1 MVKRLG
7 VALAVCFVV
16 AAAYA
21 SMASAD
27 ALFLGV
33 SNTGFTASGGA
44 GTLSTLGNPFSI
56 TCTAV
61 SATGNV
67 GGNDK
72 DTFTAAIKFTGCN
85 ANSLGNSSG
94 VIEFSVTGEL
104 CYINKT
110 AKEVGLY
117 LETTKEVH
125 LENVPLIGLLSFAA
139 GSSDVAAVTPVNT
152 PTHTAT
158 AKLETS
164 GTGDQK
170 VTSCEGLSVRK
181 PAISVTLNEGTTK
194 ADGAISTS
202 FTISP
207 TTANENWT
215 IDA

>member
-1 MVKRLG
+1 MVKRFH
-7 VALAVCFVV
+7 VALAVCLVV

-33 SNTGFTASGGA
+33 TNTGFTGSGGA
-44 GTLSTLGNPFSI
+44 GTLSTLGNAFLLKCKGV
-56 TCTAV
+56 TVA
-61 SATGNV
+61 GNV
-67 GGNDK
+67 AGNDK
-72 DTFTAAIKFTGCN
+72 DSLTATMKFTECGV
-85 ANSLGNSSG
+85 NSLGSPAG
-94 VIEFSVTGEL
+94 TIEFAVAGEL
-104 CYINKT
+104 CYINRA

-117 LETTKEVH
+117 VESTAAVH
-125 LENVPLIGLLSFAA
+125 LENVPLIGLLSFEK

-152 PTHTAT
+152 PTHTIT
-158 AKLETS
+158 SQLQTS

-181 PAISVTLNEGTTK
+181 PAITVTLNEGTTK
-194 ADGAISTS
+194 ADAALATA

-207 TTANENWT
+207 TTAGENWT

>member
-1 MVKRLG
+1 MVKRFG

-27 ALFLGV
+27 ALFLGITT
-33 SNTGFTASGGA
+33 TGFTASGGA

-72 DTFTAAIKFTGCN
+72 DTFTATIKFTGCN

-94 VIEFSVTGEL
+94 VIEFKVTGEL
-104 CYINKT
+104 CYINKA

-117 LETTKEVH
+117 LEATSAVH
-125 LENVPLIGLLSFAA
+125 LENVPLIGLLTFLA
-139 GSSDVAAVTPVNT
+139 GSADVAAVTPVNT
-152 PTHTAT
+152 ASHTFT
-158 AKLETS
+158 AKMETS

-181 PAISVTLNEGTTK
+181 PSIKVALNEGTTE

-207 TTANENWT
+207 STAGENWT